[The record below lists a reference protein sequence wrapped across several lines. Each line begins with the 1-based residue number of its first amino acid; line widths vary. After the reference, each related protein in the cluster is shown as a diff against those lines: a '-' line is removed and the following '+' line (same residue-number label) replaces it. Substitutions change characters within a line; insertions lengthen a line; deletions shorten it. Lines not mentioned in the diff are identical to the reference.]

1 MKAVTAEKEALSGQ
15 VLNLQGQLAK
25 LREVEPAPRKSIMMV
40 SEEMRSAR
48 EELKTLR
55 MQVAEKSQEVLQLQ
69 AQLIETKQKWAD
81 YANDLRA
88 TLQEVENDA
97 VKVKIANAEMKTKL
111 EAMEA
116 QTRSERPK
124 KRSIFFRG

>member
-1 MKAVTAEKEALSGQ
+1 
-15 VLNLQGQLAK
+15 LQGQLAK